1 MRDKFTRAI
10 ALCVAT
16 ISLVACGG
24 DSPTSPASA
33 SIAGTYQLKT
43 INGSALPFTYQS
55 GLNKIVITSDVIT
68 VAEGGTWTETGHFT
82 LSYNGQTTD
91 QVIADGGTWTRA
103 GTDVS
108 FYSVQQGEVSYSG
121 TFTGGG
127 FSLSDA
133 AFTYSF
139 GH

>member
-1 MRDKFTRAI
+1 MRQKLTRAL
-10 ALCVAT
+10 ALCAAA

-43 INGSALPFTYQS
+43 VNGSPLPFTYQS
-55 GLNKIVITSDVIT
+55 GLDKIVVTSDVIT
-68 VAEGGTWTETGHFT
+68 VADGGTWTETGHFT
-82 LSYNGQTTD
+82 LTYNGQTSD
-91 QVIADGGTWTRA
+91 QVISDVGTWTRA
-103 GTDVS
+103 GTEVS
-108 FYSVQQGEVSYSG
+108 FYSTRQGEVSYSG

-133 AFTYSF
+133 AFNYTF